1 MSDMQDEADRAALEE
16 QLSLP
21 QVLSGQFSNF
31 SLVNIFDQSESIFLT
46 NQNQLFENFFYRKIY

>member
-21 QVLSGQFSNF
+21 QVLSGQFSKSHWSEF
-31 SLVNIFDQSESIFLT
+31 STNRIDLIDQSKLGI
-46 NQNQLFENFFYRKIY
+46 

>member
-21 QVLSGQFSNF
+21 QVLSGQFPNF
-31 SLVNIFDQSESIFLT
+31 LLVNIFDQSESIIWK
-46 NQNQLFENFFYRKIY
+46 LFSRKIY

>member
-21 QVLSGQFSNF
+21 QVLSGQFSKFHWSEF
-31 SLVNIFDQSESIFLT
+31 STNRIDLIDQSKSVI
-46 NQNQLFENFFYRKIY
+46 